1 MNTSSHPGALVAHTF
16 AYTRSPTQSTASAW
30 NEVVTAMIHVVLLS
44 AALAGS
50 MGSVGGG
57 PAAFISAALES
68 NLALVCCEPIELWRL
83 GGPGRSSASRL
94 EWVKLAGIYD
104 EDMKGTLIDLLHKSV
119 TGDTRHMCVCV
130 CVCHRRTIYTCFPL
144 AMSMSSTLLPFPE
157 PQKFCM
163 SSRKVPVLGLHYVPI
178 YYRRIWKPQLLSP
191 LKLLKCVPYIE
202 RPGRTA

>member
-1 MNTSSHPGALVAHTF
+1 
-16 AYTRSPTQSTASAW
+16 
-30 NEVVTAMIHVVLLS
+30 MIHVVLLS

-68 NLALVCCEPIELWRL
+68 ILVLVCCESIELWRL

-104 EDMKGTLIDLLHKSV
+104 EDMKGTLIDLLHKSM

-130 CVCHRRTIYTCFPL
+130 CVCAP
-144 AMSMSSTLLPFPE
+144 
-157 PQKFCM
+157 
-163 SSRKVPVLGLHYVPI
+163 
-178 YYRRIWKPQLLSP
+178 
-191 LKLLKCVPYIE
+191 
-202 RPGRTA
+202 